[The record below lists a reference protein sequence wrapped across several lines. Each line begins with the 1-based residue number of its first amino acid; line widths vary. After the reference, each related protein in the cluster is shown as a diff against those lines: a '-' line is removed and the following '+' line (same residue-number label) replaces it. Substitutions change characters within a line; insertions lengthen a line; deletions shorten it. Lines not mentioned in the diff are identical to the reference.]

1 MRTYPAKLAAALAA
15 VLPILAV
22 CVVSMAHAAPGR
34 GPEAS
39 ASIIHGQLAP
49 PGKFPYMAF
58 VVDFINPT
66 EAAACTGTV
75 LSPTIVLTA
84 GHCVVDEHTGETEP
98 AEGFRVVTG
107 TTNWA
112 IEEGRQLS
120 HVVKA
125 IPYPKFVPGT
135 ARDGYGD
142 AALLVLETP
151 TTAPAIQIATPANR
165 NLMRIGQRALIAG
178 WGMRVFGEKTFD
190 ENLIWARTVVESDR
204 CEGLWGRIC
213 AIDFPA
219 GRSGVCHGDSG
230 GPLLAHRKHGTGYV
244 EIAIVE
250 AGFGKCTTRR
260 PQIFTRTDLIAG
272 WIRKTM
278 AKNEAPVV
286 PAAP

>member
-1 MRTYPAKLAAALAA
+1 MRAIPAKLAAALAA

-22 CVVSMAHAAPGR
+22 CVVSIAHAAPAP
-34 GPEAS
+34 GPTAAAS
-39 ASIIHGQLAP
+39 VIDGQPAP

-58 VVDFINPT
+58 VLDFISET

-84 GHCVVDEHTGETEP
+84 GHCVVDEHSGATEP
-98 AEGFRVVTG
+98 AEGFAVVTG
-107 TTNWA
+107 AVDWGV
-112 IEEGRQLS
+112 EEGRQVS
-120 HVVKA
+120 HVVRA

-142 AALLVLETP
+142 AALLVLEMP
-151 TTAPAIQIATPANR
+151 TTVPSIPIATPSDR
-165 NLMRIGQRALIAG
+165 GLMKIGQRALIAG
-178 WGMRVFGEKTFD
+178 WGMTYYGEKTFD
-190 ENLIWARTVVESDR
+190 ENLMWAHTVVESDR

-213 AIDFPA
+213 AIDFPS
-219 GRSGVCHGDSG
+219 GKSGVCHGDSG
-230 GPLLAHRKHGTGYV
+230 GPLLAHRKHGKGYV

-260 PQIFTRTDLIAG
+260 PQIFTRTDLIAK

-278 AKNEAPVV
+278 KKNEAR
-286 PAAP
+286 